1 MPIPTLNEVTLS
13 SSDYL
18 SEKDYDKKKVGIISK
33 IVNSP
38 IELRYEPKTN
48 YAMQTSEGY
57 LVTKASPKC
66 RGIDGNTAINHEL
79 AHVLF
84 NSFDKRALKTI
95 SKWSKR
101 WGDDATTAFNVYHE
115 CMNVIEDQ
123 RIESLWGKIY
133 LGNVHEFVRTRK
145 NLGKEL
151 EFVDHPSM
159 TMLAKR
165 FYRDDLVAKTKYP
178 FIADRLKD
186 VEFKELRATM
196 VVLKRIKP
204 YLDEYIENRI
214 NKEKQVKELKSK
226 TKEIMSK
233 QAKDLDELRQLDEEK
248 QKTIKQFNDIVEEL
262 NNENKRFDEGR
273 QVDSSR
279 GYDVDEDEEEYT
291 DEELGDISYED
302 TLEELADEAR
312 DTVNEIRVA
321 LEGNSMPSGKVSVY
335 ESPLVKR
342 GQPQKVEYNNKVI
355 RDFKRLLK
363 NFKEKPKQAIVED
376 GYEVDVG
383 EYITLK
389 ANGYGD
395 CFIDDRET
403 NGLSVVISIDGS
415 GSMHRVNSSVVK
427 LVSTLWKSV
436 EDEKSIQIKC
446 ITWSSDNK
454 GNMSIRRYNNI
465 NDIGYLP
472 YQTSGY
478 TPTHFGI
485 EQGEKELRK
494 MSGKRKL
501 LIVLTDGYPQYKK
514 NGVQIRS
521 DVTCKETIVAYKKA
535 IKTTPNITI
544 IGFGNEIY
552 NSSYMSRMFG
562 NKYIRCRGIQDVEN
576 FMVNNLRKEI
586 IRCMKN

>member
-1 MPIPTLNEVTLS
+1 MPIPSLNEVTLS

-38 IELRYEPKTN
+38 IELKYEPRTN
-48 YAMQTSEGY
+48 YAMETSEGY

-95 SKWSKR
+95 TQWSER
-101 WGDDATTAFNVYHE
+101 WGDYSKVAFDVYHE

-133 LGNVHEFVRTRK
+133 LGNVHDFIRTRK

-178 FIADRLKD
+178 HIADRLKD

-204 YLDEYIENRI
+204 YLDEYIENRV
-214 NKEKQVKELKSK
+214 NKEKQVKELRDKIKQDNNKVSK
-226 TKEIMSK
+226 DMQELQQWSTERQNTTEKLNDVIKEIK
-233 QAKDLDELRQLDEEK
+233 
-248 QKTIKQFNDIVEEL
+248 
-262 NNENKRFDEGR
+262 NEDKRFDENR
-273 QVDSSR
+273 QVNTNGAN
-279 GYDVDEDEEEYT
+279 GYDIDSEEYT
-291 DEELGDISYED
+291 GEELGDINYDE
-302 TLEELADEAR
+302 TLEELEDEAR
-312 DTVNEIRVA
+312 DTISEIRTA
-321 LEGNSMPSGKVSVY
+321 LEGSSMPSGKVSIA
-335 ESPLVKR
+335 EKSLVKV
-342 GQPQKVEYNNKVI
+342 GQPQKVEYNNRVI

-363 NFKEKPKQAIVED
+363 SFKEKPRQAIVED
-376 GYEVDVG
+376 GYEIDVG

-395 CFIDDRET
+395 CFVDDRET
-403 NGLSVVISIDGS
+403 NGLSIVISIDGS
-415 GSMHRVNSSVVK
+415 GSMHRVNPSVVK
-427 LVSTLWKSV
+427 LVSTLWKSI

-446 ITWSSDNK
+446 ITWSSDNL
-454 GNMSIRRYNNI
+454 GNMSIRRYNDI

-472 YQTSGY
+472 YQTSGF

-514 NGVQIRS
+514 NGVQIRT
-521 DVTCKETIVAYKKA
+521 DVTCKETIKAYKKA

-544 IGFGNEIY
+544 VGFGNEIY
-552 NSSYMSRMFG
+552 HSSLMSKMFG
-562 NKYIRCRGIQDVEN
+562 NKYIRCKGILDVEN
-576 FMVNNLRKEI
+576 FMVNSLRKEI

>member
-1 MPIPTLNEVTLS
+1 MPIPTLNDVTLS

-33 IVNSP
+33 IVGSP
-38 IELRYEPKTN
+38 IDLKYEPRTN
-48 YAMQTSEGY
+48 YAMETSNGY

-79 AHVLF
+79 AHILF

-95 SKWSKR
+95 NEWSKE
-101 WGDDATTAFNVYHE
+101 WGDNSSKAFNVYHE

-133 LGNVHEFVRTRK
+133 LGNVRDFIRTRK

-196 VVLKRIKP
+196 VVLKGIKP

-214 NKEKQVKELKSK
+214 NKEKEVKELKDK
-226 TKEIMSK
+226 TKEIMHK
-233 QAKDLDELRQLDEEK
+233 EAKDSNELNQLSEEK
-248 QKTIKQFNDIVEEL
+248 QNTIKEYNDITEQMKSED
-262 NNENKRFDEGR
+262 KRFDENR
-273 QVDSSR
+273 QIDPIINNDS
-279 GYDVDEDEEEYT
+279 DEYEEEYT
-291 DEELGDISYED
+291 DEELGDTSYED
-302 TLEELADEAR
+302 TLEELEDEAR

-335 ESPLVKR
+335 ERPLVKR
-342 GQPQKVEYNNKVI
+342 GTPQKVEYNNKVI

-363 NFKEKPKQAIVED
+363 NFKEKPRQSIVED

-395 CFIDDRET
+395 CFVDDRNT

-415 GSMHRVNSSVVK
+415 GSMCRVNPSVVK

-446 ITWSSDNK
+446 ITWTSDRH

-521 DVTCKETIVAYKKA
+521 DVTCKETIIAYKKA
-535 IKTTPNITI
+535 IKNTPNITI

-562 NKYIRCRGIQDVEN
+562 NKYIRCRGIEDVEN